1 MLGELWFGFSRV
13 IESVSPST
21 VLRAW
26 TGPFGSPQDFNLPS
40 GQSYEV
46 KTVHSDTKSV
56 RISSAEQLDPGA
68 RSLELAVVTV
78 TDVDESTDNALSL
91 PSMVERVKA
100 MLDENNNDVDELRVR
115 FRALRLDVT
124 DTYYDDFWFRVD
136 ACTTYRVDV
145 AFPAIRRTS
154 LSLAIDNVRYEVA
167 LHGVADFKSSTW
179 TAGSD
184 TAAGIAPQNHTNG

>member
-1 MLGELWFGFSRV
+1 MRTHAIQLLVHAVDQWKAFLATVRATTLRAEIRGVLGELWFGFSRV

-115 FRALRLDVT
+115 FRR
-124 DTYYDDFWFRVD
+124 
-136 ACTTYRVDV
+136 
-145 AFPAIRRTS
+145 
-154 LSLAIDNVRYEVA
+154 
-167 LHGVADFKSSTW
+167 
-179 TAGSD
+179 
-184 TAAGIAPQNHTNG
+184 